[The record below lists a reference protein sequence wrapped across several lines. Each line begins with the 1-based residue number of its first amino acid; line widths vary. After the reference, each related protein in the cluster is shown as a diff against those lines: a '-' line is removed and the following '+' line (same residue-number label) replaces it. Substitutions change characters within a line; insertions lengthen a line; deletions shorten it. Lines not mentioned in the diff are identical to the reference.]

1 MNKLKLE
8 IDSLTVDTFDTGTEP
23 APARATVN
31 AHGRSQTLKIVC
43 QVSTLKTDLTCCPC
57 TPMI

>member
-1 MNKLKLE
+1 MNKLKLQ
-8 IDSLTVDTFDTGTEP
+8 IDSLAVDTFDTGAEP
-23 APARATVN
+23 APARGTVD
-31 AHGRSQTLKIVC
+31 AHGNQQTLKIVC